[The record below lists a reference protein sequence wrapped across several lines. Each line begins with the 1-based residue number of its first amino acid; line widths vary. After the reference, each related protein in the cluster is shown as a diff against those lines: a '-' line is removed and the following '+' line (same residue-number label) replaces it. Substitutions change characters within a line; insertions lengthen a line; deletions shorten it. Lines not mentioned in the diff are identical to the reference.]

1 MSAEELPLEA
11 ESPKW
16 TEKTVLDAIEPRY
29 RKSGNGGSGE
39 YAFMRQVRNAAGFDA
54 SRTFDAVAVHL
65 WPSRGFT
72 VDIIEVKVSR
82 SDWLRELRDPAKAE
96 AAHLLGDRFIVA
108 APAGIV
114 QTGEL
119 PPGWGLIEVTPKRS
133 RVAVQATAVKRKRS
147 EFPAGFV
154 IAMLRAAGAAA
165 TETSDDR
172 IVRAR
177 VADEVARVVK
187 GYEQAARESREQAQK
202 EASDALTFI
211 QAARLEWEVR
221 SDPKAAAAKVRQAI
235 AADRDRAALLDTLRH
250 QSDRLSRMIADLEG
264 DES

>member
-1 MSAEELPLEA
+1 MSAETLPLEA
-11 ESPKW
+11 EAPKW

-29 RKSGNGGSGE
+29 RKPGNGGSGE

-96 AAHLLGDRFIVA
+96 AAHQLGDRFIVA

-119 PPGWGLIEVTPKRS
+119 PPGWGLIEVTPKRV
-133 RVAVQATAVKRKRS
+133 RMVAQPAAVKRKRT

-165 TETSDDR
+165 TETSEDR
-172 IVRAR
+172 VIRAR
-177 VADEVARVVK
+177 VDAQVAAIRED
-187 GYEQAARESREQAQK
+187 YEQMAREGREQAQK
-202 EASDALTFI
+202 EAADALAFI
-211 QAARLEWEVR
+211 KAAGLAWEVK
-221 SDPKAAAAKVRQAI
+221 SDPSVAAAKVRRAI
-235 AADRDRAALLDTLRH
+235 HADRDRDALLNVLRN
-250 QSDRLSRMIADLEG
+250 QSDRLTRMIADLEG
-264 DES
+264 DPR

>member
-1 MSAEELPLEA
+1 MTAETLPLEA
-11 ESPKW
+11 EAPKW

-29 RKSGNGGSGE
+29 RKPGNGGSGE

-96 AAHLLGDRFIVA
+96 AAHQLGDRFLVA

-119 PPGWGLIEVTPKRS
+119 PPGWGLIEVTPKRV
-133 RVAVQATAVKRKRS
+133 RTVVQPTAVKRKRT

-165 TETSDDR
+165 TETPDER

-177 VADEVARVVK
+177 VDEQVAKIRED
-187 GYEQAARESREQAQK
+187 YQRATRESCEQART
-202 EASDALTFI
+202 EAADALAFI
-211 QAARLEWEVR
+211 KAARLEWDVKA
-221 SDPKAAAAKVRQAI
+221 DPNAAAAKVRRAI
-235 AADRDRAALLDTLRH
+235 HADSNRDALLSVLRH
-250 QSDRLSRMIADLEG
+250 QSDRLTRMIADLEG
-264 DES
+264 GAS